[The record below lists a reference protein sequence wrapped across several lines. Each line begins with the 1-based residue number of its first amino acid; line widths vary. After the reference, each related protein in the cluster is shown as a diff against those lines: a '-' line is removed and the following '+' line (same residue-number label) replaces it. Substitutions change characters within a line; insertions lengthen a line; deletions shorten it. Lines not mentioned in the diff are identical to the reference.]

1 MAGKD
6 NNIGL
11 KISTDITDLKSG
23 IKSIKDE
30 ISSAD
35 KEFQKATAGMD
46 KWSTSSEGLDAKLNQ
61 LNTRLSS
68 QKKSV
73 ELYKDE
79 IERVSKLEGDH
90 TVQLQQLNDKLES
103 AEIAV
108 SKTEREIRHYSTSL
122 EDVTKK
128 EKEAETELGKLT
140 KTISE
145 QEAELKDLQTQY
157 ENAVL
162 SYGENSDEVKSL
174 ADKIKNLTD
183 DLETNKTTL
192 NNVKDSY
199 LNLGKAVEEPK
210 NKLDSL
216 TDEISDQEKKLKS
229 LQDEYKNAVV
239 TYGKNSDE
247 AKDLKKEIK
256 KLSDELDE
264 NKDTVKF
271 ADKQLELLDKQF
283 EETADSAEKFSSGI
297 DGIKSLGSKVAGG
310 LATIG
315 ASVGALAGAFL
326 ATAEGTKEFRTNMG
340 KIEAGFETS
349 GLKAE
354 QASEV
359 YKNLWS
365 VVADDGK
372 ATEATAML
380 GQLAT
385 SQEDL
390 NKWTNILTG
399 VYATFGDA
407 LPIENLAEASL
418 ETSKT
423 GKITGGLADALN
435 WAGIS
440 EEKFQESLDAC
451 TTEQERQKLI
461 TETLNSTYDE
471 ASKKYQQVNEDVI
484 ESNKAQV
491 NLTDTMASLGE
502 KAEPILTAVKDGFNS
517 LLQEVLKLTEGVDFN
532 ALAEKIKGG
541 FQYFIDTIIPAIK
554 DGFQWIL
561 DNKDI
566 LIAGIVAIGTGMLAW
581 NVVSIVQGVVGAIK
595 AWTVATEGMTI
606 AQRLLNLAM
615 SANPIGIIITVITAL
630 VAAFVVLW
638 NKSDAFRE
646 FWIGLWD
653 KLKSIVGTVVDWI
666 KENWQ
671 SFALMLINPM
681 AGVFKYLYDN
691 FEGFRNLVDKVLG
704 AVIGFFKDCWSKIK
718 DSWSGVSSWFS
729 DVGEKIVNAFKNIP
743 TKIKEFFSNAWNNV
757 KITWSTVSTFFTDIK
772 DKVVNAFK
780 ELPAKMLTV
789 GSDLVEGLWNG
800 ISNMTK
806 WVTDKIKGFS
816 SDVLGGI
823 KKFFGIA
830 SPSKEMAKIGKFL
843 DEGLAQGIEK
853 NKKKVTKATDSMSE
867 DVVSSIKGIEEEL
880 KQLNIANK
888 IKELGGKV
896 ENPFDSWSNSKLN
909 AQINELER
917 KYASI
922 NEKLISNGV
931 TQDQWNVSSEK
942 MNERAKILE
951 DRLRVQNDLMN
962 LFNAKIKQYN
972 ANEVPE
978 WVTKGISE
986 LQKGIEVT
994 TKEAKELN
1002 AVFEK
1007 DGCEAQETLLDKIED
1022 TAKGMEEYFGDASKG
1037 IAQSFKSIEKAL
1049 KPITDTI
1056 KSYYTQ
1062 IMDILDLYWQN
1073 QMDSIDAELEAY
1085 NFAKDGEMDKVE
1097 ELYNRQLISED
1108 VYKKCKTGNITEIE
1122 NAEKKAMQEKNK
1134 IAKKQFNAEKFNNIA
1149 QTTIDGARAIVRG
1162 FADLGPVGG
1171 AINAVVQG
1179 VLTATQIA
1187 LIAKQQFVPMF
1198 AKGGVVDSPTLA
1210 MVGEAG
1216 KEVVM
1221 PLENN
1226 TEWIKELAEKL
1237 NSFMSRDFN
1246 FGMQPQL
1253 AYAGTPVVNNY
1264 YDYNQTI
1271 NAPKQLSRREI
1282 YRDSKNLLSLKGGN

>member
-6 NNIGL
+6 NNIGI
-11 KISTDITDLKSG
+11 KISTDVVDLKSG

-30 ISSAD
+30 ISKAD
-35 KEFQKATAGMD
+35 KEFQKATTGMD

-108 SKTEREIRHYSTSL
+108 AKTEREIRHYSTSL

-216 TDEISDQEKKLKS
+216 TDEISDQEKKLKD
-229 LQDEYKNAVV
+229 LQDEYKNAVI
-239 TYGKNSDE
+239 TYGKNSKE
-247 AKDLKKEIK
+247 AKELKKEIK
-256 KLSDELDE
+256 NLSGEIDEH
-264 NKDTVKF
+264 KDAVKF

-283 EETADSAEKFSSGI
+283 EETTDSAEKFSSGI

-310 LATIG
+310 IG
-315 ASVGALAGAFL
+315 AIGAGIGALAGAFL
-326 ATAEGTKEFRTNMG
+326 ATSEATKEYRTNMG
-340 KIEAGFETS
+340 KIESGFETS

-354 QASEV
+354 QASDV
-359 YKNLWS
+359 YKTLWS

-407 LPIENLAEASL
+407 LPIENLAEAAL

-440 EEKFQESLDAC
+440 EEKFQAQLDAC

-461 TETLNSTYDE
+461 TDTLNSTYDE
-471 ASKKYQQVNEDVI
+471 ASEKYQQVNKDVI
-484 ESNKAQV
+484 DSNKAQV
-491 NLTDTMASLGE
+491 NLTDTMAKLGE
-502 KAEPILTAVKDGFNS
+502 KAEPILTAIKDGFNT

-541 FQYFIDTIIPAIK
+541 FAYFIDTIIPAIK

-581 NVVSIVQGVVGAIK
+581 NVVSIIQGVVGAVK
-595 AWTVATEGMTI
+595 AWTVATEGMTV

-630 VAAFVVLW
+630 VTAFVVLW

-653 KLKSIVGTVVDWI
+653 KI
-666 KENWQ
+666 KEATSIAITKVKEFFSNLWTDIKAIW
-671 SFALMLINPM
+671 SSTVEWFKNIGSKISDGFKTAL
-681 AGVFKYLYDN
+681 
-691 FEGFRNLVDKVLG
+691 DKVKD
-704 AVIGFFKDCWSKIK
+704 FFSNAWSKVK
-718 DSWSGVSSWFS
+718 DAWSSVSTWFS

-757 KITWSTVSTFFTDIK
+757 KTAWSTVSTFFTDIK

-780 ELPAKMLTV
+780 ELPEKMLTV

-931 TQDQWNVSSEK
+931 TQDQWNISSEK

-978 WVTKGISE
+978 WVTKGIAE

-1007 DGCEAQETLLDKIED
+1007 EGCEAQETLLDKIEE
-1022 TAKGMEEYFGDASKG
+1022 TAKGMGECFSEASEG
-1037 IAQSFKSIEKAL
+1037 VAQSFSAIEKAL

-1062 IMDILDLYWQN
+1062 IMDIMEMAWQN

-1122 NAEKKAMQEKNK
+1122 NAEKKAIQEKNK
-1134 IAKKQFNAEKFNNIA
+1134 IAKKQFVAEKINSIA

-1171 AINAVVQG
+1171 AINAVVQAG
-1179 VLTATQIA
+1179 LTAAQIA
-1187 LIAKQQFVPMF
+1187 LISKQKFVPML

-1237 NSFMSRDFN
+1237 NSFMARDFN